1 MLENTVFWL
10 KEARREYVA
19 FKPPQG
25 IQAKAHVHCGPFR
38 PICNLAPRYIAD
50 LIFCPTP
57 SPSSPAAPA
66 MPEVGSL
73 LEPQAYGRQPW
84 LVNECTVT
92 FPLLSD
98 RANIIGNCCH
108 SYRTVES
115 IHLQCR
121 PRAMLPLLP
130 SVTTCSQAPNYPD
143 KTFRRL
149 SHQSMPPVSFC

>member
-98 RANIIGNCCH
+98 RANIIGNCSH
-108 SYRTVES
+108 SYRTDES

-121 PRAMLPLLP
+121 PEQCYLSCHLSQHAHRHLTTRTGR
-130 SVTTCSQAPNYPD
+130 SVDCLTSPC
-143 KTFRRL
+143 
-149 SHQSMPPVSFC
+149 HQ